1 MPHAERSWRIE
12 TPAKTVLVVL
22 TVLTKRATMVAVSAA
37 ALSLFTSFSADAA
50 PSAKDRQEA
59 QVLVGEAKKLLG
71 AGNIEKALKKYKKAN
86 QLAPQVPVTI
96 EIAKIQTDLG
106 DFVQA
111 LSTLEEAVAAP
122 AMGYHEKRAQAEAAK
137 LRDALQLRAPKLVLE
152 VFKPEASKVT
162 LTIDEE
168 ESEPGEH
175 VVNPGKHDLV
185 AKAKGFETW
194 RKHVQLDEGQKETV
208 EVSMK
213 RAGDEEGD
221 SDGGSFAVPKW
232 AAWTSWGF
240 TAAAVGV
247 GAAFGIVAIQTTNQV
262 LANYACLDGTC
273 PDIAGKSY
281 IKQEGSDDLE
291 IAKFNGNVSTASFA
305 LGGAGLVTASV
316 LTVLA
321 YKTRSPADGESADES
336 AMIEA
341 RPLLGPGFVGV
352 AGTF

>member
-262 LANYACLDGTC
+262 LADYACLDGTC
-273 PDIAGKSY
+273 PASAAA
-281 IKQEGSDDLE
+281 DLD

-321 YKTRSPADGESADES
+321 YKKRSPSDGELADES

>member
-262 LANYACLDGTC
+262 LADYACQEGTC
-273 PDIAGKSY
+273 PASAA
-281 IKQEGSDDLE
+281 DDLD

-321 YKTRSPADGESADES
+321 YKKRSPSDGESADES